1 MEFLESHTT
10 DKDIKSIWKNDI
22 DISGPLSPGDN
33 KLEENE
39 NGEEKE
45 EEKKSKLKEKI
56 ADKGISDLEVCC
68 SFTIL
73 EL

>member
-22 DISGPLSPGDN
+22 DISDPLSPEEN

-39 NGEEKE
+39 EGEE

-56 ADKGISDLEVCC
+56 ADKGISDLEVC
-68 SFTIL
+68 FTIL